1 MWNSDEDESDVNIN
15 DLWGT
20 QKKEVEKDEA
30 RVSKKIKKKLLTM

>member
-1 MWNSDEDESDVNIN
+1 MLSSYEEESDVNIN
-15 DLWGT
+15 DLWVT